1 MNHLNMI
8 RQKNPLIYNIT
19 NQVVKNFTA
28 NGLLALGASPAM
40 ANAPEEA
47 EEMVRQADCLVL
59 NIGTVSKNQVEAML
73 LAGREANKNNIPV
86 ILDPVA
92 VGATT
97 FRTNAVKTILKH
109 VSLTAI
115 RGNAGEI
122 ATIFYEQTNVKGVD
136 SLVEHLKADVVKNV
150 AKTYQTNVIAT
161 GKKDLLSNGRKVFKC
176 INQASL
182 LPYLTGSGC
191 LLSAVIGAFIAVSND
206 PFIAI
211 KEAVIGYSIAGD
223 LAQRKA
229 TGPGTFLPAFID
241 ALYHLEHDDILK
253 YANIKEIKGET
264 DDI

>member
-1 MNHLNMI
+1 MVRQIIGDIGSKDFHKNRGGKLMNHLNMI

-97 FRTNAVKTILKH
+97 FRTYAVKSILKQF
-109 VSLTAI
+109 SLKTI
-115 RGNAGEI
+115 REDDGE
-122 ATIFYEQTNVKGVD
+122 
-136 SLVEHLKADVVKNV
+136 KA
-150 AKTYQTNVIAT
+150 
-161 GKKDLLSNGRKVFKC
+161 
-176 INQASL
+176 
-182 LPYLTGSGC
+182 
-191 LLSAVIGAFIAVSND
+191 
-206 PFIAI
+206 PFIYVYEIEYTLYI
-211 KEAVIGYSIAGD
+211 K
-223 LAQRKA
+223 
-229 TGPGTFLPAFID
+229 
-241 ALYHLEHDDILK
+241 
-253 YANIKEIKGET
+253 
-264 DDI
+264 